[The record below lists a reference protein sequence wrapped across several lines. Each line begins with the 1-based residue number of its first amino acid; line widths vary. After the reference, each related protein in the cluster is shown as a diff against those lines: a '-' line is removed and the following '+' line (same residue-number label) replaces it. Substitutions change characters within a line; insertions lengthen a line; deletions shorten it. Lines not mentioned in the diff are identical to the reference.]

1 MEFKHFLGNEKIKA
15 QLSALVDGGRLP
27 HAVVLEGESG
37 LGKRTLAGELAAALV
52 CRGEHR
58 PCDSCPQCHKA
69 RAGVHPD
76 ILVYAPEGGARSFHK
91 KTVDQIVGDV
101 YMTPNEADYRIY
113 ILVNAHLMSV
123 QAQNAILK
131 VLEEPPAYVRFI
143 LTVENKSALLP
154 TVLSRSVVF
163 RLEGVPVEIGA
174 DYILQRQPEADP
186 DRVRQALQLWNGN
199 IGKAMESL
207 EDGEA
212 AKYSALSAELCR
224 ALVAE
229 TEYALICAC
238 APLQKDRQAVLNICG
253 VLRDLFRDA
262 LVLDSGADLL
272 SGSDEIPRLLGSK
285 CTRKQLLQ
293 LVSVAED
300 TYQRALQNANNA
312 LLITKFCADLRQAI
326 GR

>member
-101 YMTPNEADYRIY
+101 YMTPNEADYKIY

-174 DYILQRQPEADP
+174 DYILQRQPGGGP
-186 DRVRQALQLWNGN
+186 G
-199 IGKAMESL
+199 
-207 EDGEA
+207 
-212 AKYSALSAELCR
+212 
-224 ALVAE
+224 
-229 TEYALICAC
+229 
-238 APLQKDRQAVLNICG
+238 
-253 VLRDLFRDA
+253 
-262 LVLDSGADLL
+262 SGAPGVAAVERQHRKGHGEPGGRRGRQVQRLVRRTV
-272 SGSDEIPRLLGSK
+272 PRAGGG
-285 CTRKQLLQ
+285 
-293 LVSVAED
+293 E
-300 TYQRALQNANNA
+300 
-312 LLITKFCADLRQAI
+312 
-326 GR
+326 

>member
-1 MEFKHFLGNEKIKA
+1 M
-15 QLSALVDGGRLP
+15 
-27 HAVVLEGESG
+27 
-37 LGKRTLAGELAAALV
+37 
-52 CRGEHR
+52 
-58 PCDSCPQCHKA
+58 
-69 RAGVHPD
+69 HPD
-76 ILVYAPEGGARSFHK
+76 ILAYAPEGGARSFHK

-101 YMTPNEADYRIY
+101 YMTPNEADYKIY

-154 TVLSRSVVF
+154 TVLSRS
-163 RLEGVPVEIGA
+163 VEIGA

-229 TEYALICAC
+229 NEYALICAC

-272 SGSDEIPRLLGSK
+272 SGGDEIPRLLGSK

>member
-1 MEFKHFLGNEKIKA
+1 M
-15 QLSALVDGGRLP
+15 
-27 HAVVLEGESG
+27 
-37 LGKRTLAGELAAALV
+37 
-52 CRGEHR
+52 
-58 PCDSCPQCHKA
+58 
-69 RAGVHPD
+69 
-76 ILVYAPEGGARSFHK
+76 
-91 KTVDQIVGDV
+91 
-101 YMTPNEADYRIY
+101 YMTPNEADYKIY

>member
-101 YMTPNEADYRIY
+101 YMTPNEADYKIY

-174 DYILQRQPEADP
+174 DAPGVAAVERQHRKGHGEPGGRRGRQVQRL
-186 DRVRQALQLWNGN
+186 VRRAVPSAG
-199 IGKAMESL
+199 G
-207 EDGEA
+207 GE
-212 AKYSALSAELCR
+212 
-224 ALVAE
+224 
-229 TEYALICAC
+229 
-238 APLQKDRQAVLNICG
+238 
-253 VLRDLFRDA
+253 
-262 LVLDSGADLL
+262 
-272 SGSDEIPRLLGSK
+272 
-285 CTRKQLLQ
+285 
-293 LVSVAED
+293 
-300 TYQRALQNANNA
+300 
-312 LLITKFCADLRQAI
+312 
-326 GR
+326 

>member
-101 YMTPNEADYRIY
+101 YMTPNEADYKIY

-163 RLEGVPVEIGA
+163 RLEGVP
-174 DYILQRQPEADP
+174 

-229 TEYALICAC
+229 NEYALICAC

>member
-101 YMTPNEADYRIY
+101 YMTPNEADYKIY

-163 RLEGVPVEIGA
+163 RLEG
-174 DYILQRQPEADP
+174 
-186 DRVRQALQLWNGN
+186 DRCGLYF
-199 IGKAMESL
+199 
-207 EDGEA
+207 A
-212 AKYSALSAELCR
+212 AAAGGG
-224 ALVAE
+224 
-229 TEYALICAC
+229 
-238 APLQKDRQAVLNICG
+238 PG
-253 VLRDLFRDA
+253 
-262 LVLDSGADLL
+262 SGAPGVAAVERQHRKGHGEPGGRRGRQVQRLVRRTV
-272 SGSDEIPRLLGSK
+272 PRAGGG
-285 CTRKQLLQ
+285 
-293 LVSVAED
+293 E
-300 TYQRALQNANNA
+300 
-312 LLITKFCADLRQAI
+312 
-326 GR
+326 